1 MPLVTVFTL
10 ESPDKL
16 FSPRVLLGDRV
27 SRHLSSN
34 AFEMCIRWSG
44 FACGTRTMDLGH
56 ILGMAQVTS

>member
-56 ILGMAQVTS
+56 ILGLAQVTS